1 MLLLYLSALVFFK
14 PILAAQDEEQTAS
27 CNKEVSNACALITC
41 GPVENGL
48 PRRDGRDGK
57 DGPKGEKGDTGFP
70 GPRGPPGLTGETGP
84 IGPKGDQGSPGD
96 PGPKGDTGE
105 KGFPGVPGLSG
116 PFGSRGSPGPQGV
129 KGPQGEQG
137 PKGEDGMI
145 HSTQFSYIYVYFYKL
160 TLSWFLSCHSTLWPP
175 GSPGSPGIRG
185 PRSPPGPKGDRGS
198 PGEEGES
205 CLEEINKL
213 KQKVAELR
221 TKIEDLQKRFSK
233 QQKVELFPSGQA
245 LGNKIYKTRGFEGNF
260 DKAKKSCKAAGD
272 IVASPRNEAENKAVQ
287 KIVSEYNKAAFLGMT
302 DIQTEGEF
310 IYPTGDPLGYF
321 NWDPGEHNNEGGGE
335 ICIEIFSDGRWNDKP
350 CEEPHLI
357 ICEF

>member
-57 DGPKGEKGDTGFP
+57 DGPKGEKGDPDREASTYYEI
-70 GPRGPPGLTGETGP
+70 GPPGLTGETGP

-105 KGFPGVPGLSG
+105 KGECQDE
-116 PFGSRGSPGPQGV
+116 R
-129 KGPQGEQG
+129 
-137 PKGEDGMI
+137 I
-145 HSTQFSYIYVYFYKL
+145 
-160 TLSWFLSCHSTLWPP
+160 
-175 GSPGSPGIRG
+175 
-185 PRSPPGPKGDRGS
+185 
-198 PGEEGES
+198 
-205 CLEEINKL
+205 
-213 KQKVAELR
+213 
-221 TKIEDLQKRFSK
+221 
-233 QQKVELFPSGQA
+233 ELFPSGQA